1 MTGGRKAEQSGEYA
15 FQGETEEKL
24 RMEKAEN
31 QLDSW
36 TRTAE
41 MCIREAKVEDCMY
54 VCMYV
59 CISRVCL
66 LKLGTVK
73 QGKSIR

>member
-24 RMEKAEN
+24 HMEKAEN

-41 MCIREAKVEDCMY
+41 MCIREAKVEDGVYVCMY
-54 VCMYV
+54 VCMYF
-59 CISRVCL
+59 
-66 LKLGTVK
+66 
-73 QGKSIR
+73 